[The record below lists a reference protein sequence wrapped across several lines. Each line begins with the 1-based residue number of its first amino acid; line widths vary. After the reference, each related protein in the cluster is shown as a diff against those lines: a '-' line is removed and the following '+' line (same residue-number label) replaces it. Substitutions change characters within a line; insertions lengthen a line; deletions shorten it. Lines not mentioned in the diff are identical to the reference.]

1 MDEFQTSLSIEIES
15 RCEDRGDW
23 TESGIVDELGSAE
36 ILLFEGFRLDRRGG
50 VLYRLGQEDAAVPV
64 RLGSRAIGL
73 LGLLA
78 ARQGEVVSKD
88 AIIEAVW
95 AGRAIEEA
103 ALNVQVSK
111 LRRILDQNRQQGSCI
126 ETFSRRGYCFV
137 APVTRLGADLQCA
150 DPNLTES
157 GSFTQQRLS
166 VVVLP
171 FENLSRD
178 PDQRYLADGISDD
191 LTNNLSRFTRF
202 VGDIPQYRIHLS
214 GQAARHEA
222 ARPRIGRTLR
232 PGRERPPIGKPGAG

>member
-1 MDEFQTSLSIEIES
+1 MLLQAADRRCRFVLDEFQTLLSIEIES

-50 VLYRLGQEDAAVPV
+50 VLYKLRDGDAAIPV

-95 AGRAIEEA
+95 GGRAIEEA

-111 LRRILDQNRQQGSCI
+111 LRRILDQNRRQGSCI
-126 ETFSRRGYCFV
+126 ETF
-137 APVTRLGADLQCA
+137 P
-150 DPNLTES
+150 
-157 GSFTQQRLS
+157 
-166 VVVLP
+166 
-171 FENLSRD
+171 
-178 PDQRYLADGISDD
+178 
-191 LTNNLSRFTRF
+191 
-202 VGDIPQYRIHLS
+202 
-214 GQAARHEA
+214 
-222 ARPRIGRTLR
+222 
-232 PGRERPPIGKPGAG
+232 